1 MFASHA
7 AAANQGNS
15 GVPARWEPKKTWV
28 FAVSVLAYPGGQGWS
43 EEGRRDTELMAELQ
57 ARGVPASQIAFI
69 KDQQATVTAVRE
81 LFDDVLGKATADT
94 TLWFYFAGHGT
105 RRESGVCE
113 FMLYDGGWPV
123 ADIFSSIE
131 RRFAGTTALL
141 FADCCYSGSL
151 GTEAM
156 LRAGRVS
163 YGVLTS
169 SLACTVSTA
178 AWTFTECLIA
188 GLRGE
193 IPLSAHGSGS
203 LTLAELARI
212 AEREM
217 AVNDGQLSTFV
228 STNGFDPGW
237 PLPGKRRAHPLIGEY
252 VEARWRDG
260 NWYPGRIE
268 NVDGGTFWVRWVGKQ
283 SGDEWIKD
291 SDIRPFVPPQHVPG
305 TSRRGRMAR
314 HLASRRG
321 ADRALGHASHSLRKL

>member
-1 MFASHA
+1 MFAGHA
-7 AAANQGNS
+7 AAANPDAN

-28 FAVSVLAYPGGQGWS
+28 FAVGVLAYPGGQAWS
-43 EEGRRDTELMAELQ
+43 EVGRRDTELMAELQ
-57 ARGVPASQIAFI
+57 ARGVPASQITFI
-69 KDQQATVTAVRE
+69 KDQQATVAAVRE
-81 LFDDVLGKATADT
+81 AFDDVLGKATADT

-113 FMLYDGGWPV
+113 FMLYDTGWPV

-163 YGVLTS
+163 YGALTS

-193 IPLSAHGSGS
+193 IPLSGHGSGW
-203 LTLAELARI
+203 LTLAELARF

-217 AVNDGQLSTFV
+217 AINDGQLSTFV
-228 STNGFDPGW
+228 STNGLDPG
-237 PLPGKRRAHPLIGEY
+237 LVLASGMRRAHPLIGEY
-252 VEARWRDG
+252 VEARSSDG
-260 NWYPGRIE
+260 NWHPGRVEI
-268 NVDGGTFWVRWVGKQ
+268 VDGRTFWLRWVGDKEGEHEGIEA
-283 SGDEWIKD
+283 SN
-291 SDIRPFVPPQHVPG
+291 IRPFVPRQYAPG
-305 TSRRGRMAR
+305 LSSRSNGKAHGSPAR
-314 HLASRRG
+314 R
-321 ADRALGHASHSLRKL
+321 